1 MWWWSIAAL
10 AFDCTPNSELILC
23 RDQLRDVADTIR
35 FTTLQQPD
43 WQDLFVVDG
52 VDVAESLFVLADR
65 MEAKL
70 SDCPCIGTCTWLEEC
85 GR

>member
-1 MWWWSIAAL
+1 M
-10 AFDCTPNSELILC
+10 FKK
-23 RDQLRDVADTIR
+23 V
-35 FTTLQQPD
+35 TTLQQPD